1 MEQSIMPEQRMM
13 SEGPAT
19 DQGVMPEGQ
28 ATTDQGVAHEQV
40 QMLDTINE
48 EFGLENV
55 RPNEYSPL
63 ALAFIGD
70 SVFDVV
76 IKTIIVEQ
84 ANCQVNKLQKR
95 TSEIVK
101 AVSQARIA
109 DALKDDLTEEE
120 ANILR
125 RGRNAKPY
133 TKAKNASYGEYC
145 KATGL
150 EALVGYLYLKG
161 EEARIVELVKLGL
174 EKAEMGI

>member
-1 MEQSIMPEQRMM
+1 MEQSI
-13 SEGPAT
+13 SNADSKLT
-19 DQGVMPEGQ
+19 DREAPILSTV
-28 ATTDQGVAHEQV
+28 
-40 QMLDTINE
+40 NE
-48 EFGLENV
+48 EFSLKEV

-63 ALAFIGD
+63 SLAFIGD

-76 IKTIIVEQ
+76 IKSIFVEK
-84 ANCQVNKLQKR
+84 ANCQVNKLQTK
-95 TSEIVK
+95 TSKIVR
-101 AVSQARIA
+101 ATSQALIA
-109 DALKDDLTEEE
+109 DALKDVLSEEE

-161 EEARIVELVKLGL
+161 ETKRLVELIKIGL
-174 EKAEMGI
+174 EKSGIEI